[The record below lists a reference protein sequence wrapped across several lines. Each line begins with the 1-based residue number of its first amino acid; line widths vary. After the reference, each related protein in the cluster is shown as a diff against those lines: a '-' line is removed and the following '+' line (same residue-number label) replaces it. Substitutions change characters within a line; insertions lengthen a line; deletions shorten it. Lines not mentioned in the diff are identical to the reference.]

1 MYKRILLSL
10 LLIVGVFGTT
20 SLTHALPV
28 ESVGV
33 NPDQQTLS
41 YAMVPVYQN
50 GVQTGTTKAYT
61 GSILVSVTNPQKK
74 SLCVTV
80 PSTIS
85 LGGYTFP
92 VAGRGISGSG
102 QWTGDNQVCGNDNFQ
117 VSVSINVKST
127 TGASLTAGTYT
138 YPVTSNSVGYEN
150 LSATLIIPRIAYSVL
165 AGVPVVQYSPNVYD
179 ATNCNVSQASDLS
192 GTRYEAGDYR
202 MCRLL
207 PVDNRNGSIFVS
219 GGPVG
224 EVGSFIVDD
233 ILSEHTWYA
242 PREYKKI
249 LKTITPQLL
258 QGVARETFD
267 WNKMNLFV
275 FSNKKP
281 LLRFL
286 SVT

>member
-10 LLIVGVFGTT
+10 LLIVGILGFI
-20 SLTHALPV
+20 SLTHARPI

-33 NPDQQTLS
+33 TPSQQTLS
-41 YAMVPVYQN
+41 YSLVPVYQN
-50 GVQTGTTKAYT
+50 GVQVGTTKAYS
-61 GSILVSVTNPQKK
+61 GSILVTAENPQERN
-74 SLCVTV
+74 LCVTV
-80 PSTIS
+80 PSTVS

-92 VAGRGISGSG
+92 VAGRSISGNA
-102 QWTGDNQVCGNDNFQ
+102 QWAGNDRICGNGNFQ
-117 VSVSINVKST
+117 VTISINVKST
-127 TGASLTAGTYT
+127 TGSALDYGTYT
-138 YPVTSNSVGYEN
+138 YPITSDSPGYGN
-150 LSATLIIPRIAYSVL
+150 LSADLIIPRIAYSVTSV
-165 AGVPVVQYSPNVYD
+165 AVVQYSGDVYD

-202 MCRLL
+202 MCRIL
-207 PVDNRNGSIFVS
+207 PVNNRNGSIFIQ